1 MSFLHGPVL
10 SSVISF
16 TALLNALSS
25 FRPAPDR
32 QQCGAITAGAS
43 DSLFIVAG
51 PGTGKTATLTLRI
64 LKLVLVDGVAPRGIL
79 ATTFTKKAAEEL
91 RSRVLGWGF
100 RIIDALKSDPNLSA
114 NQKAF
119 VNTVDINQVRT
130 GTVDRLC
137 EQLLREFRAPGT
149 QPPVLVDEFVSKTL
163 MLREGLFGSRR
174 DQNLS
179 LDTFLL
185 DLHSESGSRFNYHAG
200 TKAKLVKE
208 IWERRFQDQVIWAQF
223 PSAGAPADQ
232 PARKLVDD
240 AQQAYETALQS
251 AGLVDFS
258 LLENEA
264 LTRLRA
270 GQLKEFTD
278 ELKVV
283 LVDEY
288 QDTNLMQEQLY
299 FELAAACSGAI
310 NVVGDDDQS
319 LYRFRGATVDLFH
332 DFPHRYHR
340 RFRKSPTTVFLT
352 NNYRSTKNIVSFVNG
367 YATLD
372 AGYQAVRV
380 ASKPALAHGPL
391 AQAGLPVLGMF
402 RNTIEEL
409 AEDLARLIHSAFRGP
424 GYAVP
429 GGVIAAARPGGDVGD
444 CALLCSSPAEFS
456 ASDRPR
462 LPFLLRQELSV
473 LAPPIPVFNPR
484 GEDAATID
492 VVERFGGLILECLD
506 SGGVL
511 AGQTSGISQNA
522 LAVFTHWRDQAID
535 FAQGP
540 LAPPG
545 LLAYAQGWDNRDP
558 NRMGYGWPKST
569 AAIELIYGLVHYLPE
584 LHDDP
589 EGQVY
594 LELFTRQLGAC
605 QQLGKFDGR
614 VVTDPMN
621 QGLSD
626 ASVKELLRD
635 FLAPIAEGVVD
646 VNEELMETFPRDRLS
661 ILSIH
666 QSKGL
671 EFPLT
676 IVDVGSDFKDLRAP
690 AFKRMPASGGPPH
703 RMEDLLRPHSP
714 LGVPARTQVDRAFDD
729 LYRQYFVA
737 FSRPQDVLL
746 LVGVSPTMPG
756 GRVPNVATGWDRNAV
771 CQWDPNRPFVMI

>member
-1 MSFLHGPVL
+1 MISTTDILRCL
-10 SSVISF
+10 S
-16 TALLNALSS
+16 T
-25 FRPAPDR
+25 FRPTPDFQQQQAVNAPVTS
-32 QQCGAITAGAS
+32 G
-43 DSLFIVAG
+43 LFIVAG
-51 PGTGKTATLTLRI
+51 PGTGKTASLTLRI
-64 LKLVLVDGVAPRGIL
+64 LKFMLVDGVPPRGIL

-100 RIIDALKSDPNLSA
+100 RIIDALKNDPTLSPM
-114 NQKAF
+114 QKTF
-119 VNTVDINQVRT
+119 VGAVDINQVRT
-130 GTVDRLC
+130 GTVDSLC
-137 EQLLREFRAPGT
+137 DQLLREFRAPGT
-149 QPPVLVDEFVSKTL
+149 QPPVLADEFVAKTL
-163 MLREGLFGSRR
+163 MLREGLFGARR
-174 DQNLS
+174 D
-179 LDTFLL
+179 LDVLLDAFLL
-185 DLHSESGSRFNYHAG
+185 DLHSEGSSRFNYHVG

-208 IWERRFQDQVIWAQF
+208 MWERRFQDQVTWTQF
-223 PSAGAPADQ
+223 SAGGPSTQQA
-232 PARKLVDD
+232 ARRLVDD
-240 AQQAYETALQS
+240 AQQAYEAALRA
-251 AGLVDFS
+251 AGLADFS
-258 LLENEA
+258 LLENEV
-264 LTRLRA
+264 LTRLRK
-270 GQLKEFTD
+270 GHLKEFTD

-319 LYRFRGATVDLFH
+319 LYRFRGATVDLFR
-332 DFPHRYHR
+332 DFPARYQQ
-340 RFRKSPTTVFLT
+340 RFKKTPTTVFLT

-372 AGYQAVRV
+372 GGYQAVRV
-380 ASKPALAHGPL
+380 ANKPALAHGPL
-391 AQAGLPVLGMF
+391 AQAGLPALGMF
-402 RNTIEEL
+402 RGTVEEL
-409 AEDLARLIHSAFRGP
+409 AEDLAGVIHSAFRGS

-429 GGVIAAARPGGDVGD
+429 GGVISAAPAGGDVGD

-456 ASDRPR
+456 ASDKPR
-462 LPFLLRQELSV
+462 LPLLLRQELGTLS
-473 LAPPIPVFNPR
+473 PPIPVFNPR
-484 GEDAATID
+484 GEDAATVD
-492 VVERFGGLILECLD
+492 VVERFGGLLLDCLD
-506 SGGVL
+506 PGGVL
-511 AGQTSGISQNA
+511 AGQTSGISRDAQD
-522 LAVFTHWRDQAID
+522 VFTRWRDRAVD
-535 FAQGP
+535 FAQGRA
-540 LAPPG
+540 APPG
-545 LLAYAQGWDNRDP
+545 LLAFAQGWANRDP
-558 NRMGYGWPKST
+558 NRKGYGWPT
-569 AAIELIYGLVHYLPE
+569 NTTAIELIYGLVHYLPE

-614 VVTDPMN
+614 VVTDSTN

-676 IVDVGSDFKDLRAP
+676 IVDVGSDFKDLRSP
-690 AFKRMPASGGPPH
+690 AFKRMPTGGGPAH

-714 LGVPARTQVDRAFDD
+714 LGVPARSQVDRAFDD
-729 LYRQYFVA
+729 LYRQFFVA

-746 LVGVSPTMPG
+746 LVGVSPTLPG
-756 GRVPNVATGWDRNAV
+756 GRVPNVATGWDRNGV

>member
-1 MSFLHGPVL
+1 MLAIGD
-10 SSVISF
+10 
-16 TALLNALSS
+16 LLRALST
-25 FRPAPDR
+25 FRPAPDG
-32 QQCGAITAGAS
+32 QQQQAVNAHASAG
-43 DSLFIVAG
+43 LFIVAG
-51 PGTGKTATLTLRI
+51 PGTGKTASLTLRI
-64 LKLVLVDGVAPRGIL
+64 LKLVLVDAVQPRGIL

-100 RIIDALKSDPNLSA
+100 RIIDALRNDPSLSP

-119 VNTVDINQVRT
+119 VDAVDINQIRT
-130 GTVDRLC
+130 GTIDSLC

-174 DQNLS
+174 DQDSS

-185 DLHSESGSRFNYHAG
+185 SLYSDNGKRFNYHAG

-208 IWERRFQDQVIWAQF
+208 IWERRFQDQVTWAQF
-223 PSAGAPADQ
+223 PAGGPPANH

-240 AQQAYETALQS
+240 AQQAYETALRS

-258 LLENEA
+258 LLEDEV
-264 LTRLRA
+264 LKRVRA

-288 QDTNLMQEQLY
+288 QDTNLLQEQLY
-299 FELAAACSGAI
+299 FELAAACRGALV
-310 NVVGDDDQS
+310 VVGDDDQS
-319 LYRFRGATVDLFH
+319 LYRFRGATVDLFR
-332 DFPHRYHR
+332 DFPARYHQ
-340 RFRKSPTTVFLT
+340 RFQKTPTTVFLT
-352 NNYRSTKNIVSFVNG
+352 NNYRSTTNIVSFVNG

-380 ASKPALAHGPL
+380 ASKPALAHGP
-391 AQAGLPVLGMF
+391 QAPTGLPVLGMF
-402 RNTIEEL
+402 RDTVEEL
-409 AEDLARLIHSAFRGP
+409 AEDLAKLLHSVFRGN
-424 GYAVP
+424 GYAIP
-429 GGVIAAARPGGDVGD
+429 GGTIVAAPSGGDVGD

-456 ASDRPR
+456 ASNRPR
-462 LPFLLRQELSV
+462 LPLLLRQELGT
-473 LAPPIPVFNPR
+473 LTPPISVFNPR
-484 GEDAATID
+484 GEDAATVN
-492 VVERFGGLILECLD
+492 VVERFGGLLLECLD
-506 SGGVL
+506 PGGVL
-511 AGQTSGISQNA
+511 SAQTSGLSRDA
-522 LAVFTHWRDQAID
+522 LTVFGRWRQQAIN
-535 FAQGP
+535 FAMGAS
-540 LAPPG
+540 APPG
-545 LLAYAQGWDNRDP
+545 LLAYAQGWANRDP
-558 NRMGYGWPKST
+558 GRVGYEWPRGT
-569 AAIELIYGLVHYLPE
+569 TAIELIYGLVHYLPE

-594 LELFTRQLGAC
+594 LEVFTRQLGAC
-605 QQLGKFDGR
+605 QQLGKFEGR
-614 VVTDPMN
+614 IVADPSN
-621 QGLSD
+621 PGLSD

-690 AFKRMPASGGPPH
+690 AFKRMPTAGSAPH
-703 RMEDLLRPHSP
+703 RMEDLLRQHSP
-714 LGVPARTQVDRAFDD
+714 LGVPARTQTDRAFDD
-729 LYRQYFVA
+729 LFRQFFVA

-746 LVGVSPTMPG
+746 LVGVTPTQPG
-756 GRVPNVATGWDRNAV
+756 GRVTNVATGWDRNGV
-771 CQWDPNRPFVMI
+771 CHWANNLPFVMI

>member
-1 MSFLHGPVL
+1 MTPAVIPVSRAQL
-10 SSVISF
+10 LA
-16 TALLNALSS
+16 ALAS
-25 FRPAPDR
+25 FRPLPDPQQQQAVDAPPS
-32 QQCGAITAGAS
+32 AG
-43 DSLFIVAG
+43 LFIVAG
-51 PGTGKTATLTLRI
+51 PGTGKTASLTLRI
-64 LKLVLVDGVAPRGIL
+64 LKFVLVDAVPPRGIL

-100 RIIDALKSDPNLSA
+100 RIIDALKNDPTLSPK
-114 NQKAF
+114 QKAF
-119 VNTVDINQVRT
+119 VDGVDINQVRT
-130 GTVDRLC
+130 GTVDSLC

-149 QPPVLVDEFVSKTL
+149 QPPVLVDEFVGKTL

-174 DQNLS
+174 DQNPSLDAFLLS
-179 LDTFLL
+179 LYSDN
-185 DLHSESGSRFNYHAG
+185 GRRFNYHAG
-200 TKAKLVKE
+200 TKARLVKE
-208 IWERRFQDQVIWAQF
+208 IWERRFQDQVTWAQF
-223 PSAGAPADQ
+223 PTGGPPTNH
-232 PARKLVDD
+232 PARKLIDD

-258 LLENEA
+258 LLEDEV
-264 LTRLRA
+264 LKRVRA

-299 FELAAACSGAI
+299 FELAAACSGALV
-310 NVVGDDDQS
+310 VVGDDDQS
-319 LYRFRGATVDLFH
+319 LYRFRGATVDLFR
-332 DFPHRYHR
+332 DFPARYQQ
-340 RFRKSPTTVFLT
+340 RFQKTPTTVFLT

-380 ASKPALAHGPL
+380 ASKPALAHGP
-391 AQAGLPVLGMF
+391 QAATGLPVLGMF
-402 RNTIEEL
+402 RDTVEEL
-409 AEDLARLIHSAFRGP
+409 AKDLAGLIHSAFRGR
-424 GYAVP
+424 GYAVA
-429 GGVIAAARPGGDVGD
+429 GSTIVAAPSGGDVGD

-456 ASDRPR
+456 ASNKPR
-462 LPFLLRQELSV
+462 LPLLLRQELST

-484 GEDAATID
+484 GEDAATVD
-492 VVERFGGLILECLD
+492 VVERFGGLLLECLD
-506 SGGVL
+506 PGGVVS
-511 AGQTSGISQNA
+511 GQTSGVSRDAQ
-522 LAVFTHWRDQAID
+522 AVFTRWRQQAMN

-540 LAPPG
+540 SAPAG
-545 LLAYAQGWDNRDP
+545 LLSYAQGWASRDP
-558 NRMGYGWPKST
+558 GRKGFEWPKST
-569 AAIELIYGLVHYLPE
+569 TAIELIYGLVHYLPE

-594 LELFTRQLGAC
+594 LEVFTRQLGAC

-614 VVTDPMN
+614 VVTDPAN

-690 AFKRMPASGGPPH
+690 AFKRMPAAGGPPH

-714 LGVPARTQVDRAFDD
+714 LGVPARSQINRAFDD
-729 LYRQYFVA
+729 LYRQFFVA

-746 LVGVSPTMPG
+746 LVGVTPTQPG
-756 GRVPNVATGWDRNAV
+756 GRVPNVATGWDRNGV
-771 CQWDPNRPFVMI
+771 CHWAANLPFVMI

>member
-1 MSFLHGPVL
+1 VL
-10 SSVISF
+10 VIADVF
-16 TALLNALSS
+16 RGLLT
-25 FRPAPDR
+25 FRPPPDA
-32 QQCGAITAGAS
+32 QQQQAVVPPASAG
-43 DSLFIVAG
+43 LFVVAG
-51 PGTGKTATLTLRI
+51 PGTGKTASLTLRI
-64 LKLVLVDGVAPRGIL
+64 LKLVLVDGVPPRGIL

-91 RSRVLGWGF
+91 RSRILGWGF
-100 RIIDALKSDPNLSA
+100 RVIDVLKNDPKLSPQ
-114 NQKAF
+114 QKAF
-119 VNTVDINQVRT
+119 VNAVDINQVRT
-130 GTVDRLC
+130 GTVDSLC

-174 DQNLS
+174 DLDTS
-179 LDTFLL
+179 LDAFLL
-185 DLHSESGSRFNYHAG
+185 DLHSEGGGRFNYHAG

-208 IWERRFQDQVIWAQF
+208 VWERRFQDQVAWTHF
-223 PSAGAPADQ
+223 PSGGLPAHHA
-232 PARKLVDD
+232 ARGLVDD
-240 AQQAYETALQS
+240 AQKAYEAALRS
-251 AGLVDFS
+251 AGHVDFS
-258 LLENEA
+258 LLENEV

-270 GQLKEFTD
+270 GQLKEFTE
-278 ELKVV
+278 ELEVI

-319 LYRFRGATVDLFH
+319 LYRFRGATVDLFR
-332 DFPHRYHR
+332 DFPARYHQ
-340 RFRKSPTTVFLT
+340 RFQRTPTTVFLT

-367 YATLD
+367 YAALD

-380 ASKPALAHGPL
+380 ARKPALAHGPN

-402 RNTIEEL
+402 RGTIEEL
-409 AEDLARLIHSAFRGP
+409 AEDLAGLIHSVFRGP
-424 GYAVP
+424 GYALS
-429 GGVIAAARPGGDVGD
+429 GGVIAAAPSGGDVGD

-462 LPFLLRQELSV
+462 LPFLLRQELGTLS
-473 LAPPIPVFNPR
+473 PPILVFNPR
-484 GEDAATID
+484 GEDAATVE
-492 VVERFGGLILECLD
+492 VVERFGGLLLECLD

-511 AGQTSGISQNA
+511 AGQTSGISQDA
-522 LAVFTHWRDQAID
+522 LAVFTRWRDQAIT
-535 FAQGP
+535 FAQGS
-540 LAPPG
+540 LSPPG
-545 LLAYAQGWDNRDP
+545 LLAYAHGWANRDP
-558 NRMGYGWPKST
+558 NRKGYGWPKST
-569 AAIELIYGLVHYLPE
+569 TAIELIYGLVHYLPE

-614 VVTDPMN
+614 VVTDPAN
-621 QGLSD
+621 QRLSD

-690 AFKRMPASGGPPH
+690 AFKRMPTGGGPAH

-746 LVGVSPTMPG
+746 LVGVSPTLPG
-756 GRVPNVATGWDRNAV
+756 GRVPNVATGWDRNGV

>member
-1 MSFLHGPVL
+1 ML
-10 SSVISF
+10 VIGD
-16 TALLNALSS
+16 LLRALST
-25 FRPAPDR
+25 FRPASDA
-32 QQCGAITAGAS
+32 QQQQAVNASASAGV
-43 DSLFIVAG
+43 FIVAG
-51 PGTGKTATLTLRI
+51 PGTGKTASLTLRI
-64 LKLVLVDGVAPRGIL
+64 LKLVLVDGVPPRAVL

-100 RIIDALKSDPNLSA
+100 QIIDALKNDPMLSPK
-114 NQKAF
+114 QKTSVDA
-119 VNTVDINQVRT
+119 VDINQVRT
-130 GTVDRLC
+130 GTVDSLC

-163 MLREGLFGSRR
+163 MLREGLFGARR
-174 DQNLS
+174 DLNPA
-179 LDTFLL
+179 LDAFLL
-185 DLHSESGSRFNYHAG
+185 GLHSDNGKRFNYHAG

-208 IWERRFQDQVIWAQF
+208 IWERRFQDQVTWAQF
-223 PSAGAPADQ
+223 PSSGPPADH
-232 PARKLVDD
+232 PARMLIDD
-240 AQQAYETALQS
+240 AQHAYEAALQ
-251 AGLVDFS
+251 AEGLVDFS
-258 LLENEA
+258 LLENEV
-264 LTRLRA
+264 LTRLRM

-278 ELKVV
+278 DLEVV

-319 LYRFRGATVDLFH
+319 LYRFRGATVDLFR
-332 DFPHRYHR
+332 DFPARYQR
-340 RFRKSPTTVFLT
+340 RFKKTPTTVFLT

-402 RNTIEEL
+402 RGTIEEL
-409 AEDLARLIHSAFRGP
+409 AEDLAGVIHSAFRGL

-429 GGVIAAARPGGDVGD
+429 GGVISAAPAGGDVGD

-456 ASDRPR
+456 ASDKPR
-462 LPFLLRQELSV
+462 LPLLLRQQLGT
-473 LAPPIPVFNPR
+473 LTPPIPVFNPR
-484 GEDAATID
+484 GEDAATVE
-492 VVERFGGLILECLD
+492 VVERFGGLLLECLD

-511 AGQTSGISQNA
+511 AGQTSGISQDA
-522 LAVFTHWRDQAID
+522 LAVFTRWRDQAIT

-545 LLAYAQGWDNRDP
+545 LLAYAQGWADRDP
-558 NRMGYGWPKST
+558 SRMGYGWPKST
-569 AAIELIYGLVHYLPE
+569 TAIELIYGLVHYLPE

-614 VVTDPMN
+614 VVTDSTN

-690 AFKRMPASGGPPH
+690 AFKRMPTGGGPAH

-714 LGVPARTQVDRAFDD
+714 LGVPARAQVDRAFDD

-746 LVGVSPTMPG
+746 LVGVSPTLPG
-756 GRVPNVATGWDRNAV
+756 GRVPNVATGWDRGEV

>member
-1 MSFLHGPVL
+1 M
-10 SSVISF
+10 ISISDF
-16 TALLNALSS
+16 TRALAT
-25 FRPAPDR
+25 FRPTPDA
-32 QQCGAITAGAS
+32 QQQQAVNAQSSAGV
-43 DSLFIVAG
+43 FIVAG
-51 PGTGKTATLTLRI
+51 PGTGKTASLSLRI
-64 LKLVLVDGVAPRGIL
+64 LKLVLVDGVPTRGIL

-100 RIIDALKSDPNLSA
+100 RIIDALKNDRMLSSQ
-114 NQKAF
+114 QKAF
-119 VNTVDINQVRT
+119 VDAVDINQVRT
-130 GTVDRLC
+130 GTVDSLC

-163 MLREGLFGSRR
+163 MLREGLFGARR
-174 DQNLS
+174 DQNPA

-185 DLHSESGSRFNYHAG
+185 GLYSENGRRFKYHAG

-208 IWERRFQDQVIWAQF
+208 LWERRFQDQVNWMQF
-223 PSAGAPADQ
+223 PSAGSPADH
-232 PARKLVDD
+232 PARKAVDD
-240 AQQAYETALQS
+240 AQQAYETALRS

-258 LLENEA
+258 LLENEVLA
-264 LTRLRA
+264 RLRA
-270 GQLKEFTD
+270 GQLKVCTD
-278 ELKVV
+278 ELEVV

-319 LYRFRGATVDLFH
+319 LYRFRGATVDLFR
-332 DFPHRYHR
+332 DFPARYLQ
-340 RFRKSPTTVFLT
+340 RFKKSATTVFLT

-380 ASKPALAHGPL
+380 ASKPALAHGPK

-402 RNTIEEL
+402 RGTIEEL
-409 AEDLARLIHSAFRGP
+409 AEDLAGFIHSAFRGP
-424 GYAVP
+424 GYAVS
-429 GGVIAAARPGGDVGD
+429 GGVIAAAPSGGDVGD

-456 ASDRPR
+456 ASDKPR
-462 LPFLLRQELSV
+462 LPFLLRQKLGT

-484 GEDAATID
+484 GEDAATVD
-492 VVERFGGLILECLD
+492 VVERFGGLFLECLD

-511 AGQTSGISQNA
+511 SGQTNGISQDA
-522 LAVFTHWRDQAID
+522 QDVFTRWRDRAIG
-535 FAQGP
+535 FANGP
-540 LAPPG
+540 SAPAG
-545 LLAYAQGWDNRDP
+545 LVDYALGWANRDP
-558 NRMGYGWPKST
+558 NRNGYGWPKST
-569 AAIELIYGLVHYLPE
+569 TAIELIYGLVHYLPE
-584 LHDDP
+584 LHNDP

-614 VVTDPMN
+614 VVTDPAN

-671 EFPLT
+671 EFPLM

-690 AFKRMPASGGPPH
+690 AFKRMPTGGGPAH

-714 LGVPARTQVDRAFDD
+714 LGVPARAQVDRAFDD

-746 LVGVSPTMPG
+746 LVGVSPTLPG
-756 GRVPNVATGWDRNAV
+756 GRVPNVATGWDRGEV